1 MNSPGR
7 MYQWSRSI
15 SRTFNVKRR
24 AMQNK
29 GYCLISLTE
38 LLMRSSSQ
46 LNQNCNVSSC
56 QKRLFRLPPGSNLN
70 KGPSWEKKH
79 VTTRNSIESRTH
91 LHKNISTST
100 SSHATAA
107 YTTHGEG
114 DVDMHSK
121 EFQRSL
127 ETHARYQPCPVSIGT
142 SRGSQIKWTERLI
155 NKSFSAFLQD
165 ESFSLISNFYF
176 SPLLGVWT

>member
-1 MNSPGR
+1 

-29 GYCLISLTE
+29 GYCLISLSE

-46 LNQNCNVSSC
+46 LSQNCNVSSC
-56 QKRLFRLPPGSNLN
+56 QRRFLRLPPGSNVN
-70 KGPSWEKKH
+70 KGPSWEKKN

-142 SRGSQIKWTERLI
+142 SRGFQIKWTLK
-155 NKSFSAFLQD
+155 NG
-165 ESFSLISNFYF
+165 
-176 SPLLGVWT
+176 LLLKKKLKVKIIG